1 MAKTIK
7 IAIQGVTGSYSWEAA
22 LKLASRK
29 KLTEVDFSF
38 CSSFKKALTMINN
51 RTADYAVLPYR
62 NTIIG
67 KIEPVFSSLKKYS
80 VLARLKLP
88 INHCLAIFSVPEK
101 SSIKDIKVVISHP
114 KALAQCDKFF
124 VQHPW
129 LKAKEFEDTA
139 AAAEKVFQDQNPQLA
154 AICSEA
160 AAKLYRLKILKRKIQ
175 DVKENFT
182 YFTLIKK
189 SNSTALNC

>member
-1 MAKTIK
+1 
-7 IAIQGVTGSYSWEAA
+7 
-22 LKLASRK
+22 
-29 KLTEVDFSF
+29 
-38 CSSFKKALTMINN
+38 MIDN

-67 KIEPVFSSLKKYS
+67 RIEPVFSLLKKYQILS
-80 VLARLKLP
+80 RLRLP
-88 INHCLAIFSVPEK
+88 VNHCLAVSPIPKISG
-101 SSIKDIKVVISHP
+101 IKDIRIVISHP

-124 VQHPW
+124 VQYFW